1 MAEGDQGQKTEQPTH
16 KKLTDARKKGQAP
29 SIPELRHATMF
40 VGAMIVAGGMGAWT
54 LARLGTLFV
63 TLWSRAD
70 DYRLDPAGARDLTIG
85 IARHFVVATAPL
97 AALLFA
103 LALLPLFLQGRPSL
117 NWHRVAPNW
126 SKLSPA
132 AGAAKLFGK
141 PALVEFAKTLA
152 KFAAIAILATL
163 TIRPHLVALD
173 QLAGMSPAGIGQTAA
188 TLVFRL
194 VRAIGLMVALLAA
207 VDFVYQHRA
216 FIKRLMMTHQE
227 VRDEHRQSDGDP
239 AIKARLRSI
248 RIGMVVTLLCVFG
261 GFLIAGGN
269 LSVIAEALPHEILT
283 IAGAAIGAFIL
294 GNSVPVVKRAL
305 AGVAHIFRGPR
316 WNEGDYRDL
325 LALLFALLTTFR
337 NGGGMAIEKH
347 IDAPEESAL
356 FMPYPRLCADT
367 ALIHFICDY
376 LRMMTVNL
384 EDPYQIAE
392 AMENDIERHHAEVMV
407 PQHAIQLM
415 ADGLPALGIVAA
427 VLGVI
432 NTMGSIDQPTQILG
446 AMIGSALVGTFLG
459 VLLAYGFVGPIASK
473 LQQTLDAEQK
483 PYTLVKTA
491 IVAYA
496 QRMPVQVAIELAR
509 RMTPS
514 GYAPSFGELEQA
526 LDVARDELVATQ
538 AKAA

>member
-1 MAEGDQGQKTEQPTH
+1 MADLPLHVTV
-16 KKLTDARKKGQAP
+16 LLILFAR
-29 SIPELRHATMF
+29 
-40 VGAMIVAGGMGAWT
+40 VGAIVMALPIFSEEGIPVQIRLMMALGLTLGLSGLLGARVVAPAADGALIATT
-54 LARLGTLFV
+54 LSEFV
-63 TLWSRAD
+63 T
-70 DYRLDPAGARDLTIG
+70 GA
-85 IARHFVVATAPL
+85 
-97 AALLFA
+97 
-103 LALLPLFLQGRPSL
+103 
-117 NWHRVAPNW
+117 
-126 SKLSPA
+126 
-132 AGAAKLFGK
+132 
-141 PALVEFAKTLA
+141 
-152 KFAAIAILATL
+152 
-163 TIRPHLVALD
+163 
-173 QLAGMSPAGIGQTAA
+173 
-188 TLVFRL
+188 
-194 VRAIGLMVALLAA
+194 AIGLIVRMVFSAAATAGSLISMQVGLSSVLVPDALLGGQTPLLGRFLTVASLVVCMAMGVHHLWIGAIIHSYDQFPVGGTVPTADLARVAVLAA
-207 VDFVYQHRA
+207 ARALELALTMAAPLIVYA
-216 FIKRLMMTHQE
+216 LVFNSAL
-227 VRDEHRQSDGDP
+227 GL
-239 AIKARLRSI
+239 AARLTPSLQI
-248 RIGMVVTLLCVFG
+248 FFVAQPLNIGMVVTLLCVFG

-269 LSVIAEALPHEILT
+269 LSVIGEALPHEILT
-283 IAGAAIGAFIL
+283 IVGAAIGAFIL

-347 IDAPEESAL
+347 IDAPEQSPL
-356 FMPYPRLCADT
+356 FAPYPRLCADT

-496 QRMPVQVAIELAR
+496 QRMPVQVAVELAR